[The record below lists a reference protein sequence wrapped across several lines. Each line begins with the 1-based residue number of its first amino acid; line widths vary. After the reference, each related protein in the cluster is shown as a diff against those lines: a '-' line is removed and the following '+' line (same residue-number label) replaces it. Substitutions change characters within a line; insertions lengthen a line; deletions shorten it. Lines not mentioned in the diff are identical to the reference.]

1 MADNVVDGASSDATD
16 ASSGATD
23 TPPVAG
29 LGVDIIEIERM
40 ERALN
45 RTPRMRERLFSEAE
59 RAYAQ
64 GKARPAVHFAL
75 FFAAKEAVLKAL
87 GTGFAGMAFTD
98 VEVDHDRYG
107 RPVPVLHGRAQELA
121 DEQGI
126 VEMQLSLSY
135 THSVGV
141 ASAVAIR
148 EQDRPRKDKQLD
160 PHAELARQFKEM
172 RTLLNDMDERIK
184 ALDDEDTDTR
194 RGVAGNAPSED
205 PVGALRTPP
214 VQDDEALRNVPSEDP
229 VGALR
234 TTPLFE
240 DQSND

>member
-1 MADNVVDGASSDATD
+1 MADNVVDGALSDAV
-16 ASSGATD
+16 D

-40 ERALN
+40 ERALS
-45 RTPRMRERLFSEAE
+45 RTPRMRERLFSETE

-184 ALDDEDTDTR
+184 ALDD
-194 RGVAGNAPSED
+194 APPEG
-205 PVGALRTPP
+205 PVGALRATP
-214 VQDDEALRNVPSEDP
+214 VQDDEVLRNVPSEDP